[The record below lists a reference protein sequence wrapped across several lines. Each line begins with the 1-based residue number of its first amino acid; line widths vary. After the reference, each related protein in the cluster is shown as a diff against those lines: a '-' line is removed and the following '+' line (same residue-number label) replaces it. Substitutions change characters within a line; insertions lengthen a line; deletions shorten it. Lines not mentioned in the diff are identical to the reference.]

1 VFDLLNFV
9 LDEMVF
15 STIVGVRLDS
25 KLLLVFFMSGLGTPE
40 TVLKGDGGLVMCAPV
55 FLLVVVL
62 LFGVYRCP
70 RLVLLLLHL
79 FGAWLVGVAFSW
91 LFRAALLLLLC
102 CCFFSSVAFCFVL
115 FVTLVAASVGC
126 IFSFL
131 CLPCIFVFLPL

>member
-1 VFDLLNFV
+1 
-9 LDEMVF
+9 
-15 STIVGVRLDS
+15 
-25 KLLLVFFMSGLGTPE
+25 
-40 TVLKGDGGLVMCAPV
+40 
-55 FLLVVVL
+55 
-62 LFGVYRCP
+62 
-70 RLVLLLLHL
+70 VLLLLHL